1 MHALPRVVLALALV
15 ASLAPA
21 DDQADTILNA
31 MQAAP
36 SPYSVI
42 LPPDAKVGLWWEHTL
57 PGSKTKLRYAITAER
72 SGKLI
77 VEQAQDVAGAPI
89 VNAWLVDPEVDLN
102 AEVADGE
109 QLQHNVLEAWVGL
122 RGQAPRAKK
131 VMDAPRKQPAETV
144 EGVELSERDEPLE
157 LAGKTWE
164 AHVFVSEQSETW
176 VVRGSQF
183 VLKSVYQGKVVME
196 LTAMGEDATSS
207 LAWPSKK

>member
-1 MHALPRVVLALALV
+1 MSESIL
-15 ASLAPA
+15 
-21 DDQADTILNA
+21 DTHTVFN
-31 MQAAP
+31 Q
-36 SPYSVI
+36 SP
-42 LPPDAKVGLWWEHTL
+42 PF
-57 PGSKTKLRYAITAER
+57 
-72 SGKLI
+72 
-77 VEQAQDVAGAPI
+77 AGF
-89 VNAWLVDPEVDLN
+89 NAWLVDPEVDLN